1 MRLGVPAQLLATIR
15 LEGMLDRWTREYKE
29 IQCSDPERARHL
41 AQAIADLTIVIARKR
56 PHAGNDPVSHLWRSI

>member
-1 MRLGVPAQLLATIR
+1 
-15 LEGMLDRWTREYKE
+15 MLDRWTREYKE

-56 PHAGNDPVSHLWRSI
+56 PHARSDPVSHLWRSI